1 MIKLFDGWV
10 ISADEMCYT
19 LKQERG
25 TSFNKKTGEMKQL
38 YSAPSYYATIEQCA
52 NALCRTLQRKA
63 VSECDYSPVQAR
75 TALNGI
81 REDVRTAF
89 DGIDVVGRDLE
100 GEAHDEL

>member
-25 TSFNKKTGEMKQL
+25 TAVNKKTGETERL
-38 YSAPSYYATIEQCA
+38 YSTPRYYATIEQCA
-52 NALCRTLQRKA
+52 NSLCRILQRKA
-63 VSECDYSPVQAR
+63 VTECDYSPAEAR

-81 REDVRTAF
+81 REDVITAF
-89 DGIDVVGRDLE
+89 NGIDAVGRDLTE
-100 GEAHDEL
+100 GESV

>member
-10 ISADEMCYT
+10 IDADETCYS

-25 TSFNKKTGEMKQL
+25 TAVNKKTGKIEQL
-38 YSAPSYYATIEQCA
+38 YSAPRYYATVDQCA

-63 VSECDYSPVQAR
+63 VAECDYSPAEAR

-81 REDVRTAF
+81 MESVQTAF
-89 DGIDVVGRDLE
+89 SGIDIVRRDSE
-100 GEAHDEL
+100 GEST

>member
-10 ISADEMCYT
+10 ISADETCYT

-25 TSFNKKTGEMKQL
+25 TAINKKTGEIEQL
-38 YSAPSYYATIEQCA
+38 YANARYFATIEQCA

-63 VSECDYSPVQAR
+63 VAECDYSPAEAR

-81 REDVRTAF
+81 REMVQTAF
-89 DGIDVVGRDLE
+89 DGIDVVGRDL
-100 GEAHDEL
+100 GEE